1 MNCKSAKFK
10 QLYDWYINDCYFGG
24 LDRWYLADESMG
36 ERNKCVTTGF
46 AVNKDVHETDSCN
59 GSRRSFFYHVTDH
72 IRVVEEVLGG
82 IYTSENEEFN
92 QIFPVFIRMFM
103 LGNVYILYSEE
114 FKKYELEVAKK
125 VAEEAQEDVFE
136 RLEKSYP
143 DCNFRLLHRVAA
155 ENGGWQWNA
164 LLSGL
169 QNIEVKEEHLPI
181 LEEDPKYPIRFSF
194 NEGLFFTRL
203 YNIFAQY
210 ESQMQT
216 YKALF
221 NALHKVGDING
232 EDVKAIDVKQ
242 RQFEAPGVFTQ
253 TAMNQKEGTTTVD
266 NLELVNN
273 MSSLTESYDNIHA
286 LLNDSLGRLGL
297 AGDDSTKAERITT
310 GENFRALQPNM
321 AFQQAIM
328 NRLETVTNR
337 IQTHFQQDVKFINGI
352 KPNEQGIPINEKAP
366 NGEKPEVNKPNKKWS
381 E

>member
-1 MNCKSAKFK
+1 
-10 QLYDWYINDCYFGG
+10 
-24 LDRWYLADESMG
+24 
-36 ERNKCVTTGF
+36 
-46 AVNKDVHETDSCN
+46 
-59 GSRRSFFYHVTDH
+59 
-72 IRVVEEVLGG
+72 
-82 IYTSENEEFN
+82 
-92 QIFPVFIRMFM
+92 
-103 LGNVYILYSEE
+103 
-114 FKKYELEVAKK
+114 
-125 VAEEAQEDVFE
+125 
-136 RLEKSYP
+136 
-143 DCNFRLLHRVAA
+143 
-155 ENGGWQWNA
+155 
-164 LLSGL
+164 
-169 QNIEVKEEHLPI
+169 
-181 LEEDPKYPIRFSF
+181 
-194 NEGLFFTRL
+194 
-203 YNIFAQY
+203 
-210 ESQMQT
+210 MQT

-366 NGEKPEVNKPNKKWS
+366 NGEKPEVNKPNKK
-381 E
+381 